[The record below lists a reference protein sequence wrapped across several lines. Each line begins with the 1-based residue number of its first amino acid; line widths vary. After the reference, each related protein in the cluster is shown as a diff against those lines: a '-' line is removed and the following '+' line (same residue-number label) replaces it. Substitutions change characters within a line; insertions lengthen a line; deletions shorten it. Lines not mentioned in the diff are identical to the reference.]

1 MDETGQKTVG
11 LRSAKAGM
19 HKNRTPVTKN
29 EIIENNE
36 TPQNQRT
43 QADAG
48 RVLSRLSRVTRR
60 PGRTPLT
67 PA

>member
-1 MDETGQKTVG
+1 
-11 LRSAKAGM
+11 M

-60 PGRTPLT
+60 PGRAPLT